1 MVNLFRPIKT
11 TSEKLVSIQR
21 KSGQLIFVTD
31 QKRLYIDISSAEN
44 GRLLVSADSFIDV
57 SCDDGKTLTF
67 VKADGTSASA
77 SIAVDDKLLADSTN
91 AVQNKVIHAKV
102 AEVLNLISAN
112 TGAIEAVDGRVNSTN
127 TALSTLETN
136 KVDVAIADIRTLNG
150 QFVDLTAKDTELV
163 LEDARL
169 AGLIGANTNAISAL
183 DARVGANETSIENLG
198 KKDTELN
205 AAISANTTSIAGHTS
220 DISDLQGRA
229 STIETDITN
238 LKAEDTGIKTRVS
251 NVEITLSGVSNVK
264 TYVDNA
270 KKAAIDAAAADANN
284 KDDALRVELEA
295 YADDK
300 VGALNTS
307 LDARISPLESDR
319 DDHRARIEAME
330 TFFTVAD
337 NKDELV
343 NTIQELNAYINQH
356 GDVATSMANSI
367 NANADKIAEL
377 VENLSKAISNSD
389 NADEALGNRIDIL
402 QEDVNTRAKQSDL
415 NDAKTDIVE
424 LESDLDTLTG
434 RVTDVEGVAST
445 NETNIGTLRADLS
458 TLQGSVSGNTQSI
471 SDIQKD
477 YLKGDDKTALEDL
490 IDEVEKK
497 AFSSV
502 SANGTTLTFTTISG
516 ENKTVQTQDTTY
528 GEASTTSAGLMSAA
542 DKQKLNNL
550 GESKKMIFISAQGY
564 ADLGSNIESNAIYFI
579 N

>member
-21 KSGQLIFVTD
+21 KAGQLIFVTD
-31 QKRLYIDISSAEN
+31 KKRLYIDISSAEN

-112 TGAIEAVDGRVNSTN
+112 TGAIEAVNGRVDSTN
-127 TALSTLETN
+127 TALSTLETS

-150 QFVDLTAKDTELV
+150 QFVDLTAKDTELA

-169 AGLIGANTNAISAL
+169 AGLIGANANAIDAL
-183 DARVGANETSIENLG
+183 EGRVGTNETSIENLG

-205 AAISANTTSIAGHTS
+205 AAISANTKSIEGHTS

-229 STIETDITN
+229 STIETNITN

-251 NVEITLSGVSNVK
+251 NIETTLSGVSNVK

-270 KKAAIDAAAADANN
+270 KKAAIDAAAADAKN
-284 KDDALRVELEA
+284 KDDALRVEIEA

-307 LDARISPLESDR
+307 LDTRISPLESDR

-330 TFFTVAD
+330 TFFSVAD

-356 GDVATSMANSI
+356 GEAAASMANSI
-367 NANADKIAEL
+367 NENADNIAEL
-377 VENLSKAISNSD
+377 VKNLSQAISNSD
-389 NADEALGNRIDIL
+389 NADEALGNRIDVL

-415 NDAKTDIVE
+415 DGAKTDIVE
-424 LESDLDTLTG
+424 LEGDLDTLAG
-434 RVTDVEGVAST
+434 RVTDVEGIAST
-445 NETNIGTLRADLS
+445 NATNIGTLRTDLG
-458 TLQGSVSGNTQSI
+458 TLQGSVSGNAQAI
-471 SDIQKD
+471 SAIQQD
-477 YLKGDDKTALEDL
+477 YLKKADKTALENA

-516 ENKTVQTQDTTY
+516 ENKTVETKDTTY
-528 GEASTTSAGLMSAA
+528 SEASTTSAGLMSAA
-542 DKQKLNNL
+542 DKKKLNSL
-550 GESKKMIFISAQGY
+550 GESKKIIFISAQGY